1 MGKNAQGANNASK
14 QKRGKSVGA
23 ADQINNS
30 NKLIAQGNE
39 GEIQKSQQN
48 SNNNDL
54 NKQGDSDGKYTDKSN
69 LFTVA
74 PAESNLQT

>member
-1 MGKNAQGANNASK
+1 M
-14 QKRGKSVGA
+14 GA